1 MAGMQYTEDHEKF
14 RDRLRR
20 FCMNDVIPCVD
31 QWEKDHMVPKS
42 VWQKMGREGFL
53 CTAVMPEFGGLGGDF
68 LYSVIV
74 LEEVAKTNQYGL
86 DAFLH
91 SDIVVPYIDAYGT
104 LEQKHRYLPGCVSGD
119 VITAIAMTEPGT
131 GSDLASMETTATDD
145 GDSVIINGTKTFISN
160 GVICDLI
167 VLAVKEST
175 IENPYKSISLYL
187 VDADT
192 PGLKKGE
199 PLDKLGVRSQDTN
212 ELFFSNCRVPKA
224 NRLGDAGSGFVKLM
238 QKLQQERLLVA
249 LLAAFKAEFVLDW
262 TMDHLKKQGAA
273 SQAVQF
279 ALAEMTT
286 EFRMIRTFLDEL
298 VVDHMQGLDI
308 DMETSM
314 AKYSSSEFANR
325 LASRCLDLCGQSGTL
340 EMVPIV
346 RTFRDLKVTP
356 IFAGT
361 NEIMRGIIAKRMHL

>member
-1 MAGMQYTEDHEKF
+1 MALLHYPRDHETF
-14 RDRLRR
+14 RDRLHR
-20 FCMNDVIPCVD
+20 FCMKEVIPYVD
-31 QWEKDHMVPKS
+31 QWEKNHLVPKS
-42 VWQKMGREGFL
+42 VWQKMGQEGFL
-53 CTAVMPEFGGLGGDF
+53 CTAVAPEFGGLGGDF
-68 LYSVIV
+68 LYSVIA
-74 LEEVAKTNQYGL
+74 LEEVAKTNHYGL

-104 LEQKHRYLPGCVSGD
+104 PVQKQQYLPGCVSGD
-119 VITAIAMTEPGT
+119 IITAVAMTEPGT

-167 VLAVKEST
+167 VLAVKEAS
-175 IENPYKSISLYL
+175 IENPYQAITLYL
-187 VDADT
+187 VDSAT

-212 ELFFSNCRVPKA
+212 ELFFNNCRVPKA
-224 NRLGDAGSGFVKLM
+224 NRLGAAGSGFAKLM

-262 TMDHLKKQGAA
+262 TVEYLKTRSTV
-273 SQAVQF
+273 SQAVCF
-279 ALAEMTT
+279 ALVEMTT
-286 EFRMIRTFLDEL
+286 ELRMIRTFLDEL
-298 VVDHMQGLDI
+298 VGDHMQGLDVEK
-308 DMETSM
+308 ETSM
-314 AKYSSSEFANR
+314 AKYASTELANR
-325 LASRCLDLCGQSGTL
+325 LTSRCLDLCGQYGTL
-340 EMVPIV
+340 ETIPIV

-361 NEIMRGIIAKRMHL
+361 NEIMRGIIAKRMGL

>member
-1 MAGMQYTEDHEKF
+1 MAVMQYTEDHEKF

>member
-1 MAGMQYTEDHEKF
+1 MALLHYTEDHDKF
-14 RDRLRR
+14 RDRLQR
-20 FCMNDVIPCVD
+20 FCMNDVIPFVD
-31 QWEKDHMVPKS
+31 QWEKDHFVPKS
-42 VWQKMGREGFL
+42 VWQKMGREGFF
-53 CTAVMPEFGGLGGDF
+53 CTAVAPEFGGLGSDF
-68 LYSVIV
+68 LYSVIA
-74 LEEVAKTNQYGL
+74 LEEVAKTNHYGL

-104 LEQKHRYLPGCVSGD
+104 SAQKKRYLPGCVSGD
-119 VITAIAMTEPGT
+119 IITAVAMTEPGT
-131 GSDLASMETTATDD
+131 GSDLASMESTAIDD

-167 VLAVKEST
+167 VLAVKEAS
-175 IENPYKSISLYL
+175 IENPYQSITLYL
-187 VDADT
+187 VDSDT

-212 ELFFSNCRVPKA
+212 ELFFNNCRVPKA
-224 NRLGDAGSGFVKLM
+224 NRLGEAGSGFVKLM

-262 TMDHLKKQGAA
+262 TVDYLKTRGTT
-273 SQAVQF
+273 SQVVRF

-286 EFRMIRTFLDEL
+286 ELRMIRTFLNEL
-298 VVDHMQGLDI
+298 VVDHMQGLDV

-314 AKYSSSEFANR
+314 AKYSSSELANR

-346 RTFRDLKVTP
+346 RAFRDLKVTP

-361 NEIMRGIIAKRMHL
+361 NEIMRNIIAKRMHL

>member
-1 MAGMQYTEDHEKF
+1 MTVMQYTEGHKKF
-14 RDRLRR
+14 RDRLHR

-53 CTAVMPEFGGLGGDF
+53 CTAVTSEFGGLGGDF

-167 VLAVKEST
+167 VLAAKEST

-262 TMDHLKKQGAA
+262 TIDHLKKQGAA

-298 VVDHMQGLDI
+298 VVDHMQGLDV

-340 EMVPIV
+340 ESVPIV

-361 NEIMRGIIAKRMHL
+361 NEIMRGIIAKRMGL

>member
-1 MAGMQYTEDHEKF
+1 MGMLPYTDDHNRF
-14 RDRLRR
+14 RDRLLR
-20 FCMNDVIPCVD
+20 FCLEEIIPFVD
-31 QWEKDHMVPKS
+31 QWEKNHVVPKS

-53 CTAVMPEFGGLGGDF
+53 CTAVDPEFGGIGGDF

-104 LEQKHRYLPGCVSGD
+104 SEQKRRYLPGCVSGD
-119 VITAIAMTEPGT
+119 IITAVAMTEPGT
-131 GSDLASMETTATDD
+131 GSDLASMETTAMDD
-145 GDSVIINGTKTFISN
+145 GDGVIISGTKTFISN

-167 VLAVKEST
+167 VLAVKDAA
-175 IENPYKSISLYL
+175 IENPYKSITLYL

-192 PGLKKGE
+192 PGLKKGQA
-199 PLDKLGVRSQDTN
+199 LDKLGVRSQDTN
-212 ELFFSNCRVPKA
+212 ELFFNNCRVAKS
-224 NRLGDAGSGFVKLM
+224 NRLGAAGSGFVKLM

-262 TMDHLKKQGAA
+262 TVEHLKQKGTL
-273 SQAVQF
+273 SQAVRF
-279 ALAEMTT
+279 ALAEMVT
-286 EFRMIRTFLDEL
+286 ELRLMRTFLDEL
-298 VVDHMQGLDI
+298 VADHMQGVDVET
-308 DMETSM
+308 ETSM
-314 AKYSSSEFANR
+314 AKYSSTELANR
-325 LASRCLDLCGQSGTL
+325 LTGRCLDLCGQYGTL
-340 EMVPIV
+340 EAAPIV

-361 NEIMRGIIAKRMHL
+361 NEIMRGIIAKRMNL

>member
-1 MAGMQYTEDHEKF
+1 MAVMQYTEDHEKF
-14 RDRLRR
+14 RDRLHR

-53 CTAVMPEFGGLGGDF
+53 CTAVTPEFGGLGGDF
-68 LYSVIV
+68 LYSVIA

-104 LEQKHRYLPGCVSGD
+104 PEQKHRYLPGCVSGD

-167 VLAVKEST
+167 VLAAKEST

-262 TMDHLKKQGAA
+262 TIDHLKKQGAA

-298 VVDHMQGLDI
+298 VVDHMQGLDV

-361 NEIMRGIIAKRMHL
+361 NEIMRGIIAKRMGL

>member
-1 MAGMQYTEDHEKF
+1 MALIHYTEDHQQF
-14 RDRLRR
+14 RKRLQR
-20 FCMNDVIPCVD
+20 FCLKEIIPFVD
-31 QWEKDHMVPKS
+31 QWERDHMVPKS
-42 VWQKMGREGFL
+42 VWRKMGQAGFL
-53 CTAVMPEFGGLGGDF
+53 CTAVAPEFGGLGGDF
-68 LYSVIV
+68 LYSVIA
-74 LEEVAKTNQYGL
+74 LEEVAKTNHYGL

-104 LEQKHRYLPGCVSGD
+104 PEQKQTYLPGCVSGD
-119 VITAIAMTEPGT
+119 VITAVAMTEPGT
-131 GSDLASMETTATDD
+131 GSDLASMETTAVDD

-167 VLAVKEST
+167 ILAAKET
-175 IENPYKSISLYL
+175 AIQNPYKAISLYL
-187 VDADT
+187 VEADT

-212 ELFFSNCRVPKA
+212 ELFFSNCRISKA
-224 NRLGDAGSGFVKLM
+224 NRLGETGSGFVKLM

-262 TMDHLKKQGAA
+262 TLDYIKKQGPA

-279 ALAEMTT
+279 ALVEMTT
-286 EFRMIRTFLDEL
+286 ELRIVRTFLDKL
-298 VVDHMQGLDI
+298 VADHTSGLDVAV
-308 DMETSM
+308 ETSM
-314 AKYSSSEFANR
+314 AKYSSTEMANR
-325 LASRCLDLCGQSGTL
+325 LTSRCLDLCGQYGTL
-340 EMVPIV
+340 ESVPIV

-361 NEIMRGIIAKRMHL
+361 NEIMKRIVSQSLGF

>member
-53 CTAVMPEFGGLGGDF
+53 CTAVTPEFGGMGGDF

-167 VLAVKEST
+167 VLAAKEST

-212 ELFFSNCRVPKA
+212 ELFFSNCRIPKA

-262 TMDHLKKQGAA
+262 TIDHLKKQGAA

-286 EFRMIRTFLDEL
+286 ELRMIRTFLDEL
-298 VVDHMQGLDI
+298 VVDHMQGLDV

-361 NEIMRGIIAKRMHL
+361 NEIMRGIIAKRMGL

>member
-212 ELFFSNCRVPKA
+212 ELFFSNCRVPKV